1 MSLEKSEKELSHMLS
16 TYGVITAER
25 ILGSYQIKLGQDE
38 LMEAM
43 KCPFSFYHR
52 LLQVPLKNVFTG
64 IILQQAHDYH
74 VYAQK
79 LFIDY
84 LLSGENTKSEEEQG
98 AITRES
104 LEEERQELVTLGEE
118 YNEKERAHNQII
130 SSSQSSLI
138 KITQEFNVA
147 LEASIKKANV
157 TLSRV
162 GDIKSKMRQAII
174 HALIYC
180 DLNDPQLQSNE
191 FLFTEKLNEVLK
203 ISLTQEL
210 KTQLMKDLSGVLDI
224 VLSFD
229 DKMRLFVEQCE
240 EMNAEA
246 LSFRDQFYNTILR
259 VVDLLNL
266 LPEYKINPVQD
277 AVNRESLYFDKSIG
291 ALT

>member
-1 MSLEKSEKELSHMLS
+1 MSVEKSEKELSQMLS

-25 ILGSYQIKLGQDE
+25 IFGRYQIKLGQND
-38 LMEAM
+38 LMEAI

-84 LLSGENTKSEEEQG
+84 LLSGENAKGEEEQG

-104 LEEERQELVTLGEE
+104 LEEERQQLVTLGEE
-118 YNEKERAHNQII
+118 YNEKERMHNQII
-130 SSSQSSLI
+130 STSQNQLI
-138 KITQEFNVA
+138 KITQKFNLA
-147 LEASIKKANV
+147 LEVSIKKANV

-162 GDIKSKMRQAII
+162 GDVKGKMRQAII

-180 DLNDPQLQSNE
+180 DLKDPQLQSNE

-203 ISLTQEL
+203 IALTQEL
-210 KTQLMKDLSGVLDI
+210 KTQLMKDLSGVLEI
-224 VLSFD
+224 VLNFD
-229 DKMRLFVEQCE
+229 DKMRPFTEQCE
-240 EMNAEA
+240 EMNTEA
-246 LSFRDQFYNTILR
+246 LSFREQFYNTVLR
-259 VVDLLNL
+259 VIDLLNL
-266 LPEYKINPVQD
+266 LPEYKINQAQD
-277 AVNRESLYFDKSIG
+277 AANRESLYFDRSIG